1 MLSLSVPDRD
11 TLVYASIAVV
21 YCICA
26 CIQLCLARS
35 QHRDVAG
42 DVAPDMDAESK
53 EECIRS
59 IAKNNDTKENEEI
72 GKEWEYDEKTERIR
86 LIDMKKDTEDEALRQ
101 KCLEWVNQS
110 AHFMNRNELERVAE
124 VLFNGSSTLKDFKN
138 RPLRPNTSSASSV
151 SMENFG
157 HEDGGSAG
165 MERLDTVTTD
175 GSHFTYSSGYVRA
188 EPTSFDD
195 AVTAED
201 TYIEYNRVFNR
212 SALQRDEHC
221 NISNFTR
228 QDISF
233 GSAGTRGVRVVRGDA
248 EIILG
253 DEEE

>member
-1 MLSLSVPDRD
+1 MLSLSFPDRN
-11 TLVYASIAVV
+11 TLVFASIAVV

-35 QHRDVAG
+35 HQRDVAG
-42 DVAPDMDAESK
+42 DVAPDTDAEYK
-53 EECIRS
+53 EEYIQS
-59 IAKNNDTKENEEI
+59 IAKNNAEKEKEKT
-72 GKEWEYDEKTERIR
+72 GKEWEYDEKNGRIK
-86 LIDMKKDTEDEALRQ
+86 LVGVEKNTEDESLRQ
-101 KCLEWVNQS
+101 KRLAWVNQS

-124 VLFNGSSTLKDFKN
+124 VLFNGTSTLKDFEN
-138 RPLRPNTSSASSV
+138 RPLRQNTFSASSL

-157 HEDGGSAG
+157 HKDRGSAG
-165 MERLDTVTTD
+165 MEWLDAVTTD
-175 GSHFTYSSGYVRA
+175 GSHFTYSSGYVPA

-253 DEEE
+253 DEE